1 MKAPIFLEPK
11 PFRAFRDKYLAV
23 VMMAAALLITS
34 ISSAQS
40 DSTKYSQINGYG
52 FKYKRMAFD
61 STLMIP
67 NSASPHTPYRAGA
80 LRYRASDSTLQL
92 YTGYQW
98 NSIITGVGNGV
109 DTAYMVNDTALVI
122 ETPDETFML
131 QVSKRH
137 VDTLYRKNGQDSI
150 FFTIAGVERGIKDSS
165 GTAVNLNNIGTGYAL
180 VATPGGNVK
189 RINPGYGVDI
199 DSTTTANTITIKADT
214 TELVTPSDL
223 ASAIVSDTFTLGR
236 NLEAID
242 DTLKT
247 KDTLIS
253 ATPDLAENSTI
264 VATTEWVKDQGY
276 GTGSGSAA
284 GSTGDVQFKGSDG
297 LFKAAPSGMYVWD
310 SVNARLYI
318 GDPSVTNNRVE
329 VEGNINANNGGFKI
343 DDGNVLNINGGT
355 ELRIGEAGF
364 IGGISIRTGG
374 VQRVGIDNT
383 VMQVAPPLDVAT
395 TIRIG
400 GVDVMKDLGTELHI
414 GAGAFWRKTRFYSN
428 GVIVGFIDT
437 TRWGFGNTAPTARV
451 HITPTGTGQF
461 GAGLK
466 LASGALLA
474 TEEAGAI
481 ENDGDHIYYTAD
493 DGSRFQLDQQGGS
506 VSGSGASGRIA
517 YWNGASSLTSDANFL
532 FNGSVFSVGTTNTQG
547 QLNIG
552 GNKNLTSS
560 GAQSYYAAATYTD
573 NVTAAS
579 GTASSFSI
587 NLISA
592 PTIAATNSSVTFP
605 AITNLFVDAPAAG
618 TNATITNRYAIQTGS
633 NGHVRVQG
641 KLYLTDR
648 DSSATPA
655 NVAWI
660 DPLTEQVKVAQYNRI
675 LRGTLSWDPGSIGA
689 NSSTTTTTTVTGAAV
704 GDHVLVTISDGAGMS
719 NGELYD
725 AWVSATNT
733 VTVRLHNGSGGTF
746 DIASRT
752 YNIIVF
758 RY

>member
-1 MKAPIFLEPK
+1 MKYILILSGLLFAGTLQAQFTGTDSLRNYNNRYITGNPAT
-11 PFRAFRDKYLAV
+11 AFTNLRLHT
-23 VMMAAALLITS
+23 LLR
-34 ISSAQS
+34 
-40 DSTKYSQINGYG
+40 G
-52 FKYKRMAFD
+52 
-61 STLMIP
+61 MIDYIDT
-67 NSASPHTPYRAGA
+67 ARAG
-80 LRYRASDSTLQL
+80 
-92 YTGYQW
+92 TGGGG
-98 NSIITGVGNGV
+98 TVGV
-109 DTAYMVNDTALVI
+109 DTLWALNDSTIRYRKNGVFRNFVLKGVYDTRRKVDTVYKVNDTTVGFTINHTARTI
-122 ETPDETFML
+122 TIPGRGNF
-131 QVSKRH
+131 
-137 VDTLYRKNGQDSI
+137 VDSIYRKNGQDSI
-150 FFTIAGVERGIKDSS
+150 FYRIAGVERAIKDSS
-165 GTAVNLNNIGTGYAL
+165 GTAVILNNIGTGYAL
-180 VATPGGNVK
+180 VATPGGNIK
-189 RINPGYGVDI
+189 RLNPGYGIDI
-199 DSTTTANTITIKADT
+199 DSTTTANTLTVKADT
-214 TELVTPSDL
+214 AELATQYDL
-223 ASAIVSDTFTLGR
+223 TQFATADTFALGR

-253 ATPDLAENSTI
+253 ATPDIGENSTI

-276 GTGSGSAA
+276 STGSGSAA
-284 GSTGDVQFKGSDG
+284 GSTGDIQFKGSDG
-297 LFKAAPSGMYVWD
+297 LFKAAPSSRLVWD
-310 SVNARLYI
+310 STNARLKI
-318 GDPSVTNNRVE
+318 GNPSVANNRVE
-329 VEGNINANNGGFKI
+329 VEGNVNANNGSFKI

-364 IGGISIRTGG
+364 IGAMSIRTGG
-374 VQRVGIDNT
+374 TQRIGISSS
-383 VMQVAPPLDVAT
+383 VIQVAPPLDVAT
-395 TIRIG
+395 TIRVG
-400 GVDVMKDLGTELHI
+400 GVDIIKDMDPELQIGSGGYWKKIRIVNNGATVGYWDTARLGI
-414 GAGAFWRKTRFYSN
+414 N
-428 GVIVGFIDT
+428 
-437 TRWGFGNTAPTARV
+437 NTAPRAML
-451 HITPTGTGQF
+451 HITPAGTGQYQGGLILDST
-461 GAGLK
+461 GAPTPQKWLFF
-466 LASGALLA
+466 
-474 TEEAGAI
+474 
-481 ENDGDHIYYTAD
+481 NRGDHIWWYDNNLVAH
-493 DGSRFQLDQQGGS
+493 QLDQQAGS
-506 VSGSGASGRIA
+506 VSGSGTSGRIA

-560 GAQSYYAAATYTD
+560 GAQSYFAAATYTD

-660 DPLTEQVKVAQYNRI
+660 DPVTEQVKVAQYNRI
-675 LRGTLSWDPGSIGA
+675 LRGTLSWDPGSIGG